1 MSIRQGARHEQQS
14 PLLDSAR
21 RIRAG
26 LNSGIS
32 KGNLP
37 LAHRVADRAEAFC
50 ARLPHALSQTLGHGE
65 GSVRPSGIRVDDQFL
80 ARQQA
85 EADQV
90 LAEHQADLA
99 QAMALRQADMGR
111 IQQKLDRM
119 HIVLDRVQVQKFR
132 KLEGMR
138 FKLADVSSRRIVVLP
153 ANRHRVTVDAEP
165 DIADMDVDINK
176 PSDSAELQPAACD
189 SPAHKCRVAH

>member
-1 MSIRQGARHEQQS
+1 MNNKALYWIALGVFA
-14 PLLDSAR
+14 L
-21 RIRAG
+21 G
-26 LNSGIS
+26 LNSEYR

-37 LAHRVADRAEAFC
+37 LAHQVANRAEAVLC
-50 ARLPHALSQTLGHGE
+50 QVAARAEQTWAMARVLSGRQE
-65 GSVRPSGIRVDDQFL
+65 FRVDDQFL

-85 EADQV
+85 EVDQV

-111 IQQKLDRM
+111 IHQKLDRM

-138 FKLADVSSRRIVVLP
+138 FKLADVSSRRIVVCP
-153 ANRHRVTVDAEP
+153 QTDTRVTVDAEP
-165 DIADMDVDINK
+165 DIADMDVDINN
-176 PSDSAELQPAACD
+176 AQ
-189 SPAHKCRVAH
+189 